1 MLFEKA
7 LRGGVLNDIDD
18 AGLRE
23 RVADAI
29 RRTAG
34 ARALPGASAGPHGV
48 ERDALMAELRSLLAE
63 CDRGLPDDPL
73 RQAVAA
79 RLGALT
85 GSRWADGAAEPDRR
99 EAIRLLRGARASR
112 LLAPDAH
119 LDAAR
124 DLGVLLLGPVAHTS
138 FGGPGEDTGAIGLGG
153 FSQLLSVCRP
163 ENLGGAGVI
172 EAIPEI
178 RQLVEEVG
186 DRRGGVPPDV
196 LEKFDLMTEVSATLT
211 GGDTQGLAAMAQ
223 KLLAGDLGLEEEL
236 GPMGAVIRALA
247 PLAKHY
253 AGLLEADGAALPTS
267 DGGPPAASAPSD
279 EEGAGPTL
287 RSSLAAAGAVLSAP
301 DPGGRIDNWRD
312 SLALLTE
319 MEQPGTLGR
328 AEFAQVAAR
337 LGDPEQGADPG
348 DQLLAALGTMGL
360 GFRAGRPE
368 DFQEALRLIRAAVT
382 AAGPDDELAQIV
394 RGVLPGLL
402 TGAMLVG
409 GSLQDREAARVLLE
423 EIPLPGVEPRDWALS
438 GYPRSAGLLIAS
450 QSTRIL
456 MRVTEAAEA
465 GDEDTLEELVGDLLD
480 LLDTCGIDDE
490 WAFLPCYVLGS
501 AHLAL
506 ASLTGSVDSLRNAV
520 HYQEQALTAP
530 NTPSAARSTLDM
542 GWAPLL
548 TLSSYLEPSV
558 ERIQEGIRRTRLALE
573 GVPVMADQRARARG
587 AIGLALDAVHG
598 LTGDPAVLDE
608 SIRELECAKDE
619 LGPSSRA
626 SVAAV
631 HWQLAEAY
639 GRRDREADDLAKA
652 VGYARHSLRT
662 TADEVLLQQG
672 VRHGLQV
679 ARTGASRA
687 LAAAGWA
694 VRAGLPAAA
703 VACLEEGRA
712 LVLGA
717 AAVSATVAERLAE
730 RGEHDLADK
739 WRAGAP
745 TGAAGHDAGAGR
757 PQLLDAVLGGALG
770 TPELPS
776 ALRRRALELLRPA
789 EEDEAARRI
798 PDASELA
805 AAVGRAGADALV
817 YLLPGQGG
825 ADGSAVL
832 LVPGRPPWTLP
843 LPGLSSSGRAP
854 LDAYLDAAA
863 QHATA
868 RRGQQRWE
876 AALDTLC
883 DWAGEAVLTPVLD
896 ELALWEKGIAEAA
909 LTGTAAPEPAPEPVR
924 LTLVACGNLGVVPW
938 QAALL
943 VPPGPVHGRG
953 RPQAGEPDGRA
964 AGVRA
969 CELVVLSYAA
979 SGREF
984 MRSAGR
990 DRLPADRGQAL
1001 VCVPGWD
1008 LDGAEDEVLALAD
1021 TYYPDAALY
1030 GTLMTRELSPVPP
1043 EGTPGEVL
1051 DLLGAG
1057 DNGCVALVHLACHG
1071 VAGPDPATSALELGW
1086 PQDTEPEA
1094 GRLTVTAL
1102 LDTPPGRTGEAGGP
1116 LVVLSACETD
1126 LSTRDHDEAL
1136 TLTTALA
1143 HRLAADVVG
1152 SRWTAPDVASA
1163 VLMTVFHDRLASGLA
1178 PPDALRAAQR
1188 WMLAPSG
1195 RRDAVRGLTPE
1206 LSRAAAELDLSVP
1219 FAWAA
1224 FIHQGNPGPAGRT
1237 GTTGR
1242 QVPARGNG
1250 ELRR

>member
-1 MLFEKA
+1 M
-7 LRGGVLNDIDD
+7 NDIDD

-34 ARALPGASAGPHGV
+34 ARALPAASTGPQGAD
-48 ERDALMAELRSLLAE
+48 RDALMDELRSLLAE

-73 RQAVAA
+73 GQAVAA

-85 GSRWADGAAEPDRR
+85 GSRWAADAAEPDRR

-124 DLGVLLLGPVAHTS
+124 DLVVLLLGPAAHTS
-138 FGGPGEDTGAIGLGG
+138 FGGSGGDIGETGEVGLGG
-153 FSQLLSVCRP
+153 FSQLMLIGRP
-163 ENLGGAGVI
+163 ESLGGAGVI
-172 EAIPEI
+172 EAVPEI

-186 DRRGGVPPDV
+186 EQRGGVPPDV
-196 LEKFDLMTEVSATLT
+196 LERLDLMREVSATLT
-211 GGDTQGLAAMAQ
+211 GGDVQGVAAMYQ
-223 KLLAGDLGLEEEL
+223 KLLSRDLGPAGDF
-236 GPMGAVIRALA
+236 GPMGSVIRTLA
-247 PLAKHY
+247 PMVKYY
-253 AGLLEADGAALPTS
+253 AGLLETDGAAPPTP

-279 EEGAGPTL
+279 EEHAGPTAPSGL
-287 RSSLAAAGAVLSAP
+287 ASAAAALSAP

-312 SLALLTE
+312 SLALFTE
-319 MEQPGTLGR
+319 LERPGMLGR
-328 AEFAQVAAR
+328 GELAQVVAR

-348 DQLLAALGTMGL
+348 DQFLAAVGTMGL

-368 DFQEALRLIRAAVT
+368 DFQEALRLFRAAVT
-382 AAGPDDELAQIV
+382 AAGPDDDLAQIV
-394 RGVLPGLL
+394 RGVLPGPLV
-402 TGAMLVG
+402 GAMLVG
-409 GSLQDREAARVLLE
+409 GSLQDREAARALLE

-438 GYPRSAGLLIAS
+438 GYPGSAELLLVS
-450 QSTRIL
+450 QCMRIQ
-456 MRVTEAAEA
+456 MRVTEAVEA
-465 GDEDTLEELVGDLLD
+465 GDEEALEELVGDLLD
-480 LLDTCGIDDE
+480 LLDTCDRDDE
-490 WAFLPCYVLGS
+490 WSFLPCYVLGLV
-501 AHLAL
+501 HLAL

-530 NTPSAARSTLDM
+530 NAPPMMKPALDM
-542 GWAPLL
+542 CWAPLL

-558 ERIQEGIRRTRLALE
+558 ERIQDGIRRARLALE

-587 AIGLALDAVHG
+587 AIALALDAVHG

-608 SIRELECAKDE
+608 IIHELNCAKDE
-619 LGPSSRA
+619 LASSSRA

-639 GRRDREADDLAKA
+639 GRRDGEADDLAKA
-652 VGYARHSLRT
+652 VGYARHSLRA

-694 VRAGLPAAA
+694 VRAGLPAEA

-739 WRAGAP
+739 WRASAP
-745 TGAAGHDAGAGR
+745 AGAAGHDAGGGR
-757 PQLLDAVLGGALG
+757 PPLLDAVLGGALG
-770 TPELPS
+770 SPELPS

-789 EEDEAARRI
+789 EEDGAARRI
-798 PDASELA
+798 PDASELV
-805 AAVGRAGADALV
+805 AAVGRAGVDALV

-832 LVPGRPPWTLP
+832 LVPGRPPWTLT
-843 LPGLSSSGRAP
+843 LPGLSSGGRAP

-876 AALDTLC
+876 AALDALC

-896 ELALWEKGIAEAA
+896 ELALWERGIAEAA
-909 LTGTAAPEPAPEPVR
+909 LTGTAAPESAPESVPESAPEPVR
-924 LTLVACGNLGVVPW
+924 LTLIACGNLGVVPW

-943 VPPGPVHGRG
+943 VPPAPVHGRG
-953 RPQAGEPDGRA
+953 RPQEGEQAGRA

-969 CELVVLSYAA
+969 CELAVLSYAA

-1008 LDGAEDEVLALAD
+1008 LDGAEDEVLALLD

-1030 GTLMTRELSPVPP
+1030 GTLMTREPSPVPP

-1163 VLMTVFHDRLASGLA
+1163 VLMTVFHDRLAAGLA

-1224 FIHQGNPGPAGRT
+1224 FIHQGNPGPSGRT
-1237 GTTGR
+1237 RTTGR
-1242 QVPARGNG
+1242 QKHARGNG
-1250 ELRR
+1250 ETRR